1 MVKVLIYSSKELFD
15 KSSYEGRA
23 EAHVI
28 TYRCEDEYVVVK
40 NRTSEY
46 FSGNRVP
53 AYTMDRILRK
63 IELREWESENKSY
76 MQLMKTA

>member
-15 KSSYEGRA
+15 KSSYVGRA

-28 TYRCEDEYVVVK
+28 AYRCEDEYVVVK

-46 FSGNRVP
+46 FWGNRVP

-63 IELREWESENKSY
+63 IELREWEYENKSY
-76 MQLMKTA
+76 VELMRTA